1 MNDHVLI
8 LHNISKSFSKKN
20 VLSDLSLKVCS
31 GDFIAITGTSGCGKS
46 TLLNIIGLLETADQ
60 GEMNHFGMVNVKPFS
75 TRAQKLLKQK
85 IGYLFQNYALL
96 ENKTIEQNLSLVFD
110 WNVKKSIRQ
119 EKIRK
124 ALEQVGLDGQQAK
137 KVCQCSGGEQQRIA
151 LARLLIKPCELI
163 LADEPTGN
171 LDAENKEIVFSI
183 LMNLCKTGKTVI
195 MVTHDLKLA
204 ERCPHHYRM
213 SNGKLSFV

>member
-1 MNDHVLI
+1 MNEHILT

-31 GDFIAITGTSGCGKS
+31 GDFIAITGASGCGKS

-60 GEMNHFGMVNVKPFS
+60 GMMNHFGMVNVKPFS
-75 TRAQKLLKQK
+75 TRAQKLIKHK

-96 ENKTIEQNLSLVFD
+96 ENKTIEQNLNLVFD
-110 WNVKKSIRQ
+110 WNVKKTLRQ
-119 EKIRK
+119 DVIRK
-124 ALEQVGLDGQQAK
+124 ALEQVGLDGQQTK

-183 LMNLCKTGKTVI
+183 LMNLCKTGKSII

-213 SNGKLSFV
+213 SNGKLSSV